1 MKIIFFGSDDFAE
14 AHLKSLIDSEH
25 EVLACVT
32 PPDRP
37 KGRGM
42 KVAVSSVKER
52 AEENRIPVWQPV
64 SLKEP
69 SFIKDMK
76 GLQGGLFVV
85 IAYGKFLPTEVLDIP
100 PHGAINVH
108 ASLLPKYRGAA
119 PINWAVINGEQETGI
134 SVIKINEEMDAGD
147 VLAQMAMNI
156 EKDDTAPTLRARMMS
171 EGPAFL
177 LRTIDGLPDCAA
189 QAQDHSDVT
198 FAPKLTKEL
207 GRIDWAKSSLEI
219 CRLVRGLMP
228 WPGAYTFYNG
238 KMLKILEVQVGA
250 YCNTPLLKEGPVEKR
265 PGTILETCKTGVI
278 VSTGNGLLL
287 IKEVHLQDSKPMD
300 AHSFVIGHDLKVG
313 HKFT

>member
-14 AHLKSLIDSEH
+14 AHLKSLVDSEH

-42 KVAVSSVKER
+42 KVAVSPVKER
-52 AEENRIPVWQPV
+52 AEENRIPVWQPA

-69 SFIKDMK
+69 SFIKDLK

-85 IAYGKFLPTEVLDIP
+85 IAYGKFLPTEVLEIP

-156 EKDDTAPTLRARMMS
+156 EKDDTAPTLRVRMMS

-177 LRTIDGLPDCAA
+177 LRTIDGLPNCAA

-238 KMLKILEVQVGA
+238 KLLKILKAEALDGDSSGGELATV
-250 YCNTPLLKEGPVEKR
+250 
-265 PGTILETCKTGVI
+265 LETCKTGVI
-278 VSTGNGLLL
+278 VSTGNGRML